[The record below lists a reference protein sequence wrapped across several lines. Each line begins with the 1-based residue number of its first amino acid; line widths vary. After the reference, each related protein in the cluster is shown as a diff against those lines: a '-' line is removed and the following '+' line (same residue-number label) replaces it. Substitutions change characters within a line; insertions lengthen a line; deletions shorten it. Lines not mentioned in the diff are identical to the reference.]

1 MAKAFETNEEK
12 VLSPEELDTVS
23 GGAGKAGETVIAYYE
38 DGNTET
44 LISQGDGTTFTTRKG
59 VVYYLGLDG
68 VYRSKGYV
76 DLYAKRPVK

>member
-12 VLSPEELDTVS
+12 VLSSEELDTVS

-44 LISQGDGTTFTTRKG
+44 LISQGDGTTFKTLKG
-59 VVYYLGLDG
+59 AVYYLSMDG
-68 VYRSKGYV
+68 VYRCKGYA
-76 DLYAKRPVK
+76 DLYAKKPVR